1 MSRIRFS
8 AFVAWLNRRPA
19 LAVWNEVLAAW
30 RARDK
35 DRVHR
40 LVFGLEVGEG
50 HHFGVLLMF
59 LIATSVLVVMLDSV
73 VIDSS
78 PRLHIFLVVVE
89 WAFTLLF
96 TAEYALRLWCSPQPA
111 RYARSFFG
119 IVDLLAVVP
128 TWLSLF
134 GGGAHSLLMIRLL
147 RMLRIFRILRMSAYW
162 NEGNLLLRSLYAAR
176 RKILVFLFTVFVAAT
191 IFGALMYAVE
201 GPEHGFTS
209 IPRGVYWA
217 IITITTV
224 GFGDVVPQTALGQA
238 IASLVMLV
246 GYSVIAVPTGIFT
259 SEVLMELKRERSNR
273 SCAACQT
280 NDHESDA
287 VFCRHCSERLP

>member
-1 MSRIRFS
+1 MKFRLP
-8 AFVAWLNRRPA
+8 AVVARWSTHPL
-19 LAVWNEVLAAW
+19 LATWDEVLAAW
-30 RARDK
+30 KARDK
-35 DRVHR
+35 SRMHS
-40 LVFGLEVGEG
+40 LLFGLETDAG
-50 HHFGVLLMF
+50 HHFAVLLML
-59 LIATSVLVVMLDSV
+59 LITTSVLVVMLDSV
-73 VIDSS
+73 IIGSA
-78 PRLHIFLVVVE
+78 PRLHIFLVVLE

-96 TAEYALRLWCSPQPA
+96 TAEYALRLWCSPRPM

-119 IVDLLAVVP
+119 MVDLLAVVP
-128 TWLSLF
+128 TYLALF
-134 GGGAHSLLMIRLL
+134 LGGAHSLLMIRLL
-147 RMLRIFRILRMSAYW
+147 RMLRIFRILRMSEYW
-162 NEGNLLLRSLYAAR
+162 SEGNLLLRSLYAAR

-259 SEVLMELKRERSNR
+259 SEVLEELRRQRMAK
-273 SCAACQT
+273 SCPACQVA
-280 NDHESDA
+280 DHENDA
-287 VFCRHCSERLP
+287 NFCRHCGESLGK